1 MSLDNKNTHSTC
13 AYHLS
18 YRGDS
23 LKVRFQDG
31 GDGKNGN
38 IETNSKAHT
47 QPKSNP
53 KSDQN
58 RTTAL
63 DITFSMAAVMKI
75 LSWVKTVAPWTRTAQ
90 TWIFLAFLSL
100 AR

>member
-1 MSLDNKNTHSTC
+1 M
-13 AYHLS
+13 A
-18 YRGDS
+18 GME
-23 LKVRFQDG
+23 
-31 GDGKNGN
+31 KNGN
-38 IETNSKAHT
+38 IEINSKAHT

-75 LSWVKTVAPWTRTAQ
+75 LS
-90 TWIFLAFLSL
+90 
-100 AR
+100 